1 MAESFTPGH
10 NLSKFQDGDNPGA
23 TKLNANV
30 DKIDMRLV
38 GLGDGFPPSFA
49 VTGLFYRRDQKQ
61 LYENT
66 GTVGT
71 PVWTNRT
78 PEAIVAS
85 DAAHGDRGGGSLHAL
100 VTALAA
106 GFMSSSDFTKLGGIE
121 AGAQV
126 VTFLRVQTALAAATG
141 PIDVNGQQVGN
152 LPAPVAPTDA
162 ANKAYVDSVAQGLS
176 IKDPVRVATTAA
188 ITLSG
193 LQTIDGV
200 SLAANDRVL
209 VKDQAA
215 LETNG
220 IYLVQAGAWIRS
232 ADADTSPEVVSGMF
246 VFVSEGTLN
255 ENSGWVLT
263 TPDPITLGT
272 TGLVFAQFSGAG
284 QIEAGNGL
292 TKTGN
297 TLDVNPDGL
306 TIEVVAD
313 QVRVKPLGLTDVHV
327 AAANNDGVA
336 AAPSIRTLGTGAQQA
351 ASGADARFP
360 TAAEKAA
367 LTGTNGAPGA
377 GNRYVTDSDPRN
389 TNARTPTAHTHAP
402 ADITPQG
409 AGSGLNA
416 DLVDGIHGTDLIK
429 KDGSVSFTGDQSMGG
444 NKLTSVATPT
454 AAGDAVNKAYVDALT
469 VQGVD
474 VKESCRVATTTS
486 IALTGLPT
494 IDGVTV
500 VAGNRILVKNQ
511 VTASQNGVY
520 VAAAGAWARAGDVD
534 GALVTAGLYVFIEE
548 GAVNADSGWLLT
560 TDDPITVGVTSLTFV
575 QFTGAGQINAG
586 DGLSKTGNTLD
597 VVPHADGS
605 IQIAA
610 DSVQVGILATDAQHG
625 VRGGGTQHAAATP
638 SVAGFMSA
646 ADKTKLDGVSAQSIE
661 SMRFV
666 GQGVIAVTPGLDGAW
681 IAPRACTITRVTLY
695 RRTAGSGGST
705 TVDVNLQGVTIFT
718 TQANRPSVLNT
729 DGANALAVRTN
740 MDVTAV
746 AQNERIEVDVDTAET
761 GAARDLTVVIEVRYT

>member
-1 MAESFTPGH
+1 MAESFTSGH
-10 NLSKFQDGDNPGA
+10 QISKFDAGDNPGA
-23 TKLNANV
+23 TKLNANW
-30 DKIDMRLV
+30 DKIDTRLV
-38 GLGDGFPPSFA
+38 GIGDGFPPSYP

-66 GTVGT
+66 GTIGT

-78 PEAIVAS
+78 PDAIVAS

-106 GFMSSSDFTKLGGIE
+106 GFMSPADFTKLGGIE

-126 VTFLRVQTALAAATG
+126 VTFLRVQTALAGATG
-141 PIDVNGQQVGN
+141 PVDLNGQGLQN
-152 LPAPVAPTDA
+152 IASPVNPSDA
-162 ANKAYVDSVAQGLS
+162 TTKAYVDGIAQGLS

-209 VKDQAA
+209 VKNQAA
-215 LETNG
+215 QETNG
-220 IYLVQAGAWIRS
+220 IYLVQAGAWTRS
-232 ADADTSPEVVSGMF
+232 LDADTSPEVVSGMF
-246 VFVSEGTLN
+246 VFVTEGTLN

-263 TPDPITLGT
+263 TPNPITLGVT
-272 TGLVFAQFSGAG
+272 ALTFAQFSGAG
-284 QIEAGNGL
+284 QIEAGDGL

-297 TLDVNPDGL
+297 QLDVNVDGL
-306 TIEVVAD
+306 TLEIVSD
-313 QVRVKPLGLTDVHV
+313 NLQVKPLGLTDVHV
-327 AAANNDGVA
+327 AAANKDGVA
-336 AAPSIRTLGTGAQQA
+336 VAPSLRTLGAGAQQA

-367 LTGTNGAPGA
+367 LAGTDGSPGA

-402 ADITPQG
+402 GDISPQG
-409 AGSGLNA
+409 PGSGLNA
-416 DLVDGIHGTDLIK
+416 DQVDGIEGADLIRRT
-429 KDGSVSFTGDQSMGG
+429 GAVNFTADQSMGG
-444 NKLTSVATPT
+444 NKLTSVAAPT
-454 AAGDAVNKAYVDALT
+454 APGDAVNKAYVDALT

-474 VKESCRVATTTS
+474 VKESCRVATTVN
-486 IALTGLPT
+486 IALTGLIT
-494 IDGVTV
+494 VDGVTV
-500 VAGNRILVKNQ
+500 VAGDRVLVKNQ
-511 VTASQNGVY
+511 ATPSQNGIY
-520 VAAAGAWARAGDVD
+520 VAAAGAWARASDAD
-534 GALVTAGLYVFIEE
+534 GSLVTSGMFTFIEE
-548 GAVNADSGWLLT
+548 GSVNADSGWVLI
-560 TDDPITVGVTSLTFV
+560 TDGTITVGVTSLTFV
-575 QFTGAGQINAG
+575 QFTGAGQIIAG
-586 DGLSKTGNTLD
+586 DGLSKTGNQID

-610 DSVQVGILATDAQHG
+610 DSVQIGVLATDAQHG

-646 ADKTKLDGVSAQSIE
+646 ADKTKLDGLNAQSSE
-661 SMRFV
+661 TFRFT
-666 GQGVIAVTPGLDGAW
+666 GTGVIVATVGLDGAW
-681 IAPRACTITRVTLY
+681 IAPKACTITRVTLW

-705 TVDVNLQGVTIFT
+705 TVDVNKNGTTIFT

-729 DGANALAVRTN
+729 DGANAIAVRTN
-740 MDVTAV
+740 MDVTGV
-746 AQNERIEVDVDTAET
+746 AQNDRIEVDVDTAET
-761 GAARDLTVVIEVRYT
+761 GSARDLSVIIEAVY